1 MSEHFEA
8 HVTPAPGRLPRS
20 SRRAPRWWGY
30 TAFVFSGGGARGA
43 LQAGAVRA
51 LYEAGIMPDVLVGT
65 SIGAWNASMLARTP
79 GMAGLEQLVETWGL
93 VTPALVLLGR
103 EAGKAPP
110 SQAMTGALVLS
121 AIQRM
126 SRGSPSLYGDTG
138 LRWLIDHVMP
148 NVTFEDLALPL
159 HVIATN
165 LSSGEREIFTSGPL
179 MPALLASSAIP
190 GIFPPVYIGDSVYV
204 DGGVVDSSSVETAL
218 AIGARRIV
226 LLDVGYDPIH
236 DDSEYWKRALR
247 QDKAS
252 HQHESAAKVK
262 GADSTNGATADDPA
276 QQEIAHQSNGKA
288 KQPSTPHPLA
298 ALLERA
304 VQVSSRYQTER
315 ALARV
320 PSGVETHVL
329 RLAGSIHDSA
339 LTFGNS
345 AELIEHGYAQA
356 TSYLK
361 RRGLYREP
369 APQVPVIHIEP
380 AAALA
385 AGDTSEALASD
396 MRDEPE
402 SVAASAAGALPEEAP
417 SITAG
422 DATNYADA
430 VATAQTVD
438 LTTPEAW
445 SDEATLRLA
454 PPSPPASQAS

>member
-1 MSEHFEA
+1 
-8 HVTPAPGRLPRS
+8 
-20 SRRAPRWWGY
+20 
-30 TAFVFSGGGARGA
+30 
-43 LQAGAVRA
+43 
-51 LYEAGIMPDVLVGT
+51 VLVGT

-103 EAGKAPP
+103 EAGKARP

-126 SRGSPSLYGDTG
+126 SRSSPSLYGDAG

-165 LSSGEREIFTSGPL
+165 LSSGERETFTSGPL

-204 DGGVVDSSSVETAL
+204 DGGVVDSASVETAL

-236 DDSEYWKRALR
+236 DDSEYWKRVLH
-247 QDKAS
+247 QDKTS
-252 HQHESAAKVK
+252 HQHESATKVK
-262 GADSTNGATADDPA
+262 GADASNGAIADDPA
-276 QQEIAHQSNGKA
+276 QQEDAHHTNGKA

-320 PSGVETHVL
+320 PSGIETHVL
-329 RLAGSIHDSA
+329 RLAGGIHDSA
-339 LTFGNS
+339 LSFGNS
-345 AELIEHGYAQA
+345 TELIEHGYAQT

-369 APQVPVIHIEP
+369 APRVPVIHIESEE
-380 AAALA
+380 ALA
-385 AGDTSEALASD
+385 AGDSTSETTASA

-402 SVAASAAGALPEEAP
+402 PVAASAAGALPEAATG
-417 SITAG
+417 IMAG
-422 DATNYADA
+422 DATSHAEA
-430 VATAQTVD
+430 AATAQT
-438 LTTPEAW
+438 LELATPEAR
-445 SDEATLRLA
+445 SDEAALRLA
-454 PPSPPASQAS
+454 PPPQSAQAS